1 MTFTFII
8 FQTTLKVIIITFKI
22 ENILLVYFEYIW
34 KNDRNQ
40 KSAGLPKEQRGIMMT
55 ATINIQTHLLMSTWI
70 NMITM
75 KMLTTTMI
83 QKHILMVFLGVI
95 IFRWHDL
102 VH

>member
-70 NMITM
+70 NMIT
-75 KMLTTTMI
+75 KMLLMIMI

>member
-1 MTFTFII
+1 MTFTFITS
-8 FQTTLKVIIITFKI
+8 QTILKVIIITFKI
-22 ENILLVYFEYIW
+22 ENILFEYIW

-75 KMLTTTMI
+75 KMLLMTMI
-83 QKHILMVFLGVI
+83 QKNILMVFLGVI

>member
-75 KMLTTTMI
+75 KMLLRTMI